1 MLAYKL
7 GIVVVYVCQKETGN
21 HCGHGTVH
29 TAVEACSGTETMCMI
44 IIL

>member
-7 GIVVVYVCQKETGN
+7 GMVAVYVCQKETGN
-21 HCGHGTVH
+21 HGHGTVH